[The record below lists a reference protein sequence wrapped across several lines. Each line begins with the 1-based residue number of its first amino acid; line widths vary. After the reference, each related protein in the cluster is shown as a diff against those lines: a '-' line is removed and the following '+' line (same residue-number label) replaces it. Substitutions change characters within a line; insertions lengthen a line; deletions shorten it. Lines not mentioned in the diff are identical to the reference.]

1 METKIAL
8 IEGQTNSKDNSD
20 QLLYLQNEHA
30 RQEED
35 ILLLNKTLVGLEEK
49 YELLEEQSSEKSSI
63 IDELEKILDEQE
75 QRDGDNKRIIVQLEE
90 EVGKL
95 QQREQEFELFREDFE
110 KGEETLTALTDVS
123 FSVSVNFL
131 LQLAYIRYQRKY
143 HFLSPRQLFD
153 LYLGQDNALLV
164 FLCICSQK

>member
-123 FSVSVNFL
+123 FSVLVNFL
-131 LQLAYIRYQRKY
+131 L
-143 HFLSPRQLFD
+143 
-153 LYLGQDNALLV
+153 
-164 FLCICSQK
+164 

>member
-35 ILLLNKTLVGLEEK
+35 ILLLNKTLVELEEK
-49 YELLEEQSSEKSSI
+49 YVLLEEQSSEKSSI

-75 QRDGDNKRIIVQLEE
+75 QRDGDNKRIIVQLED

-123 FSVSVNFL
+123 FSVLVNFL
-131 LQLAYIRYQRKY
+131 L
-143 HFLSPRQLFD
+143 
-153 LYLGQDNALLV
+153 
-164 FLCICSQK
+164 